1 MTEHEE
7 TQTLPD
13 QPEPA
18 EPAEPAEPE
27 TPAPD
32 TSPPEES
39 DQDGEG

>member
-1 MTEHEE
+1 MHEQTTEE
-7 TQTLPD
+7 PV

-39 DQDGEG
+39 ESDGEE

>member
-1 MTEHEE
+1 MHEQDAE
-7 TQTLPD
+7 QPV

-39 DQDGEG
+39 DQDGEE

>member
-1 MTEHEE
+1 MHEQDAE
-7 TQTLPD
+7 QPV

-18 EPAEPAEPE
+18 EPAEPAESE

-39 DQDGEG
+39 DQDGEE

>member
-1 MTEHEE
+1 MHEQGTEE
-7 TQTLPD
+7 PV

>member
-1 MTEHEE
+1 MHEQGTEE
-7 TQTLPD
+7 PV

-39 DQDGEG
+39 DRDGEE